1 MFEIVSLSLSH
12 VVDLTEAYVNA
23 PPCYSQYFTPF
34 SFDVETLTEL
44 LTKKRLDLYFAIV
57 KCKSVAGFY
66 MLRGFDQG
74 YEIPA
79 YGVWIAPSFSGSG
92 LALMTLNHAVVTC
105 KALGC
110 QAIMLKVHPNNLHA
124 KAIYEKYGF
133 KQVNS
138 DVRNGNIVYKLA
150 LEQQ

>member
-1 MFEIVSLSLSH
+1 MFEIIPLALSH
-12 VVDLTEAYVNA
+12 VPSLAEAYVNA
-23 PPCYSQYFTPF
+23 PPSYSQYFTPF
-34 SFDVETLTEL
+34 SFDVETLTDL

-57 KCKSVAGFY
+57 QCKSVAGFY

-74 YEIPA
+74 YAIPA
-79 YGVWIAPSFSGSG
+79 YGVWIAPAFSGCG

-105 KALGC
+105 QAVGC
-110 QAIMLKVHPNNLHA
+110 REIMLKVHPNNLHA

-138 DVRNGNIVYKLA
+138 DAQNGHIVYKLL
-150 LEQQ
+150 LEQK